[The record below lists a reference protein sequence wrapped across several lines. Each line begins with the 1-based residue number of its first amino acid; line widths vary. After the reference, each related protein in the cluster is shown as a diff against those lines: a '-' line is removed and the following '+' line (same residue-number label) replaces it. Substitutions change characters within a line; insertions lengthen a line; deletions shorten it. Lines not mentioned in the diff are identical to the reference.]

1 MHGIFFVSAIASANF
16 PIHHHSKRLET
27 MVFLKIQSYPNNNH
41 NVESIGYV
49 KFVKYSTIRAG
60 LNIFP

>member
-16 PIHHHSKRLET
+16 PIHHHSKRLER
-27 MVFLKIQSYPNNNH
+27 MVSLKIQSYPNNKH
-41 NVESIGYV
+41 NFESIGYV
-49 KFVKYSTIRAG
+49 KFLKYSSIKAG